1 MIFFVVSLLIYQDID
16 VSNHRYFRSVV
27 NPCLCYFRSIPVQP
41 SLDRFQVKNDDSKNN
56 IREIL
61 QTFFSNNL
69 DSEYMHKTVRSTLQN
84 DDYLLECGERL
95 ESQRHFY
102 GANVIIVSTWTA
114 NQNKNQLPSS
124 IPHQTDVPYN
134 HNSCSFDMSSYRISA
149 EVGALVG
156 GRKSKRRQRDYR
168 FATIKKSNKN
178 DAIVNSESSISHI
191 VRMRSKTLKSRDT
204 SSTNDF
210 QEWLKN
216 RKHQWK
222 DDYLYRRVSK

>member
-1 MIFFVVSLLIYQDID
+1 MIYQDID

-27 NPCLCYFRSIPVQP
+27 SPCLCYFRSIPVQP
-41 SLDRFQVKNDDSKNN
+41 SLDRFQVKNNDESKNN

-69 DSEYMHKTVRSTLQN
+69 DSEYMHKIVRSTLQN
-84 DDYLLECGERL
+84 DDYLIECGERL

-102 GANVIIVSTWTA
+102 GANVIIVSTGTA
-114 NQNKNQLPSS
+114 NQNKNQLPYS
-124 IPHQTDVPYN
+124 IPHQTDVTCN
-134 HNSCSFDMSSYRISA
+134 HNSCSCDMRSYYRISA
-149 EVGALVG
+149 EVGSLVG
-156 GRKSKRRQRDYR
+156 GRKPKRRQRDYR
-168 FATIKKSNKN
+168 FATIRESNKN

-191 VRMRSKTLKSRDT
+191 VRMRSKPLKSRDT

-216 RKHQWK
+216 RKHQWN
-222 DDYLYRRVSK
+222 DHYLYRRVSK